1 MSANDTQGGD
11 KKPSSFSTVS
21 GGHAPGRRKAETGW
35 VSHHQ
40 GLVALLMLGTLLL
53 ASCGGWAVYLN
64 SKIADVPRVALDLDE
79 TRRPERIT
87 GEAIN
92 ILLAGADA
100 GDGPSIEEAVAAGEW
115 PAYSHR
121 SDTIMVLHL
130 SADRKEATLVSVP
143 RDAWVEIDG
152 LGMSKINAAFAKGGP
167 SLYVQTLEAFSGLRM
182 DHLAI
187 IDWEGF
193 KELTSALGGIPV
205 YIPEDI
211 YDPSQKVQW
220 TKGEQELEGK
230 KALQYVRMRY
240 GLENG
245 DFDRIKRQQNFLRQ
259 TMKQLLSNGTTSNPI
274 RLTGAVEAIT
284 RYLTVD
290 SEFSNG
296 DIRSLALSLRSLS
309 EKNVTFL
316 TVPQARYDTIDGQSV
331 VIIDD
336 VQTKAL
342 FQAVANDDV
351 DGYIDEYGK
360 EGVLGKQSSV
370 N

>member
-1 MSANDTQGGD
+1 M
-11 KKPSSFSTVS
+11 
-21 GGHAPGRRKAETGW
+21 
-35 VSHHQ
+35 
-40 GLVALLMLGTLLL
+40 MLGTLLL

-64 SKIADVPRVALDLDE
+64 SKISDVPRVALDLDE
-79 TRRPERIT
+79 NRRPARVT
-87 GEAIN
+87 SEAVN

-100 GDGPSIEEAVAAGEW
+100 GEGPSIAEAVASGEW

-121 SDTIMVLHL
+121 SDTIIVLHL
-130 SADRKEATLVSVP
+130 SADRKKATLVSVP

-152 LGMSKINAAFAKGGP
+152 IGMSKINAAFAKGGP

-193 KELTSALGGIPV
+193 KELTTALGGVRV
-205 YIPEDI
+205 YIPQDI

-220 TKGEQELEGK
+220 TKGKQELEGK

-259 TMKQLLSNGTTSNPI
+259 TMKQLLSNGTTTNPL
-274 RLTGAVEAIT
+274 RLTKSVEAIT

-290 SEFSNG
+290 SEFSNS
-296 DIRSLALSLRSLS
+296 DIRNLALSLRSLDD
-309 EKNVTFL
+309 EDVTFV

-331 VIIDD
+331 VIVDD

-342 FQAVANDDV
+342 FQAVAKDDM
-351 DGYIDEYGK
+351 DSYIEMYGK
-360 EGVLGKQSSV
+360 EGVLGDQRTV